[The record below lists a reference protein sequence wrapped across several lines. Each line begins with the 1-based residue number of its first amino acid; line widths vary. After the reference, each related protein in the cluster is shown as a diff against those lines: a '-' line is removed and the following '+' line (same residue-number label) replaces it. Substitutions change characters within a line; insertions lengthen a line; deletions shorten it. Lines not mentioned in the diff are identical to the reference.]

1 MRASIAMIVLGMV
14 AGEQAAKVDDDL
26 FGDFNFDELLKEDF
40 AIDDNIQVTSE
51 ENRKKSQEA
60 NARRD
65 FGEFDANKDGQLDP
79 LEIRTRFKG
88 YLNEQDL
95 YYFYDNADKDLSGT
109 VSFEEY
115 LVYVSLSHEQY
126 QAKDKKL

>member
-1 MRASIAMIVLGMV
+1 MRLGVLTSLLGIVVGD
-14 AGEQAAKVDDDL
+14 QAAKVDDDL
-26 FGDFNFDELLKEDF
+26 FADFNFHELLKEDF
-40 AIDDNIQVTSE
+40 AIDDTMKGTSE

-109 VSFEEY
+109 VSFDEY
-115 LVYVSLSHEQY
+115 LIYVSLSHAQY
-126 QAKDKKL
+126 QATDKKL

>member
-109 VSFEEY
+109 VSFEEN

>member
-1 MRASIAMIVLGMV
+1 MRTVPLVTCVLGFSV
-14 AGEQAAKVDDDL
+14 GEELKIEDDI
-26 FGDFNFDELLKEDF
+26 FGDLNFDELLKEDF
-40 AIDDNIQVTSE
+40 AIDDTIHANSD
-51 ENRKKSQEA
+51 ENRKKQQEV

-109 VSFEEY
+109 VSFDEY
-115 LVYVSLSHEQY
+115 LIYVNLSHEQY
-126 QAKDKKL
+126 QATDKKL